1 MASAA
6 RAYRYG
12 SAAPEPRHEQ
22 NVRVI
27 RGRRHQVETLD
38 NRLITGAKIAL
49 ILLVL
54 FAVLGCIRVGFKSMA
69 VSASIETEQIQSN
82 IDTARSDGTTLEV
95 EQSELTNPTAVKK
108 AATKL
113 GMAAPTSTETIKLSK
128 DVVATDD
135 SGKLSLSKSLAIA
148 AKE

>member
-54 FAVLGCIRVGFKSMA
+54 FAVLGCIRVGFMSMA

-95 EQSELTNPTAVKK
+95 EQSGLTNPAAVKK

>member
-38 NRLITGAKIAL
+38 NRLVTGAKIVL
-49 ILLVL
+49 ILLAL
-54 FAVLGCIRVGFKSMA
+54 FAVLGCIRVGFTSMA

-135 SGKLSLSKSLAIA
+135 SGNLSLSKSLAIA